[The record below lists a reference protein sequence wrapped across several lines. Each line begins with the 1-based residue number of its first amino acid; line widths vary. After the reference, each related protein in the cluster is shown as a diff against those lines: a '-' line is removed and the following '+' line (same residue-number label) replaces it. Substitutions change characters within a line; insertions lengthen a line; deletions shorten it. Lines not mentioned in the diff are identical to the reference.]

1 MAENIKLKD
10 LYNEEQ
16 SFTDIG
22 TIAVPKTDGSGDT
35 YYVQRP
41 IINYTLQ
48 DPPTR
53 ELTDADAGAF
63 AWNAGDGT
71 VFEGDLGNFIG
82 SVEASAAGKT
92 TRPIVDI
99 GANKHLSGVTVN
111 ANGAAILIYLY
122 EELSGSVL
130 LDVLGETGNTDFTA
144 QVGWGQLLLADTSP
158 LEITGYAKINDPGAV
173 IIGIEQPVGYQ
184 KADVFYS
191 LLSEVTQEAQT
202 VSVTENGE
210 QTIVPTAGKSGIRKV
225 ALNVNVPSSGGNLQE
240 KSVTITSNGTTE
252 VEPDAGYDGMRK
264 LTAVVNVEGG
274 GGNDYYLLKNPLGE
288 MPTYEGGVFQALG
301 KPPRDPKPFV
311 TVIGGLNANSALGY
325 KNTEV
330 FSYKKENRPEAT
342 SLIYFWYAEDAETIP
357 AALMQQYAGSW
368 PYGDVTLAKGWNI
381 TTFSVNGD
389 ETTASTTAAT
399 LDAVNMELAAYGGI
413 PKDNFDWAAMDA
425 YTLSF
430 FKDAASKEQANWNQN
445 DSTAADYV
453 KNRPGAY
460 VQTIAGRTLTFDGD
474 TTGKYVATEF
484 GAVKVSDE
492 IIPKDILKSGT
503 FTFTIHSESGDET
516 HTVTGSDLHD
526 QGGIYG
532 FGGTDTIMLVMS
544 AAAAQD
550 YGVEPGTYLGCDTV
564 NTPPQTYVSQ
574 FVLPSSSTVVELPET
589 YTQVKQADWSTYENQ
604 AFGNTKGCIKNRIG
618 GFIGYS
624 LEEMMGISISFDGNY
639 ENKEHY
645 TLIPNIGKQSVLVRA
660 LDSPLTKT
668 QLLTRKMTGGI
679 KLTYNGVDYT
689 GVRGE
694 VSADIDIGAYVLQA
708 KFTVGDVV
716 QTLPG
721 LISIPFPT
729 MFNNIIGETTETVF
743 LPVGTYWVVQVPSGG
758 SKTNYF
764 TEVNFSFAPIKQMPS
779 EFLETD
785 FSGRDVSAKSVIL
798 ESSTANSTKKFKIT
812 VDDTGTL
819 TATEVTN

>member
-1 MAENIKLKD
+1 MGENIKLKD

-48 DPPTR
+48 DPPTH

-63 AWNAGDGT
+63 AWNAGDGA
-71 VFEGDLGNFIG
+71 VFVGDLGNFLG
-82 SVEASAAGKT
+82 TVEASAAGKT

-173 IIGIEQPVGYQ
+173 TIGIEQPVGYQ
-184 KADVFYS
+184 NADIFYS
-191 LLSEVTQEAQT
+191 LLSEVTQEEQT
-202 VSVTENGE
+202 VSVTENGA

-240 KSVTITSNGTTE
+240 KSVSITSNGTTE
-252 VEPDAGYDGMRK
+252 VTPDAGYDGMRK

-330 FSYKKENRPEAT
+330 FSYQKENRPEYT

-413 PKDNFDWAAMDA
+413 PKDNFDWAEMDA

-430 FKDAASKEQANWNQN
+430 FKDAAEPAGADAKSWVFTNGVASISQADFNKYL
-445 DSTAADYV
+445 A
-453 KNRPGAY
+453 PGVIA
-460 VQTIAGRTLTFDGD
+460 TIFINVPLEPVGG
-474 TTGKYVATEF
+474 TGYSQMPNVMR
-484 GAVKVSDE
+484 
-492 IIPKDILKSGT
+492 
-503 FTFTIHSESGDET
+503 SESSDGSAQLVFAGEEYSLDET
-516 HTVTGSDLHD
+516 ADPKILTPTVG
-526 QGGIYG
+526 G
-532 FGGTDTIMLVMS
+532 FGIISRAS
-544 AAAAQD
+544 ADANFILS
-550 YGVEPGTYLGCDTV
+550 YV
-564 NTPPQTYVSQ
+564 NAS
-574 FVLPSSSTVVELPET
+574 
-589 YTQVKQADWSTYENQ
+589 
-604 AFGNTKGCIKNRIG
+604 GNTITPAFTSNGVQV
-618 GFIGYS
+618 
-624 LEEMMGISISFDGNY
+624 
-639 ENKEHY
+639 
-645 TLIPNIGKQSVLVRA
+645 TLYA
-660 LDSPLTKT
+660 
-668 QLLTRKMTGGI
+668 QLLQ
-679 KLTYNGVDYT
+679 L
-689 GVRGE
+689 
-694 VSADIDIGAYVLQA
+694 
-708 KFTVGDVV
+708 
-716 QTLPG
+716 
-721 LISIPFPT
+721 
-729 MFNNIIGETTETVF
+729 
-743 LPVGTYWVVQVPSGG
+743 
-758 SKTNYF
+758 
-764 TEVNFSFAPIKQMPS
+764 
-779 EFLETD
+779 
-785 FSGRDVSAKSVIL
+785 
-798 ESSTANSTKKFKIT
+798 
-812 VDDTGTL
+812 
-819 TATEVTN
+819 

>member
-1 MAENIKLKD
+1 MGTDIKLKD
-10 LYNEEQ
+10 LYNDELPYENI
-16 SFTDIG
+16 STVAI
-22 TIAVPKTDGSGDT
+22 PKADNSGEVEF
-35 YYVQRP
+35 YVKRP
-41 IINYTLQ
+41 VINYALL

-53 ELTDADAGAF
+53 ELTATTDIYF
-63 AWNAGDGT
+63 AANGTDGNLLWQLAAT
-71 VFEGDLGNFIG
+71 HFLGVIYAP
-82 SVEASAAGKT
+82 VEGKT
-92 TRPIVDI
+92 TKPIVYMQI
-99 GANKHLSGVTVN
+99 KGNTAGLVANSSPWNVVV
-111 ANGAAILIYLY
+111 YLY
-122 EELSGSVL
+122 EELPGAVL
-130 LDVLGETGNTDFTA
+130 LEVIGQSEGATDFTA
-144 QVGWGQLLLADTSP
+144 QVGWGQLMVGTD
-158 LEITGYAKINDPGAV
+158 EKVTGYAKIDNPTAV
-173 IIGIEQPVGYQ
+173 TIGIEQPNDIRN
-184 KADVFYS
+184 ADIFYS
-191 LLSEVTQEAQT
+191 LLSEVTQEEQT

-210 QTIVPTAGKSGIRKV
+210 QTIVPAAGKSGIRKV
-225 ALNVNVPSSGGNLQE
+225 ALNVNVPQQELQE
-240 KSVTITSNGTTE
+240 KSVTLTQNGTTE
-252 VEPDAGYDGMRK
+252 VTPDEGYDGMSK
-264 LTAVVNVEGG
+264 LTAIVNVAGG
-274 GGNDYYLLKNPLGE
+274 GG
-288 MPTYEGGVFQALG
+288 GVQ
-301 KPPRDPKPFV
+301 PD
-311 TVIGGLNANSALGY
+311 
-325 KNTEV
+325 
-330 FSYKKENRPEAT
+330 
-342 SLIYFWYAEDAETIP
+342 
-357 AALMQQYAGSW
+357 
-368 PYGDVTLAKGWNI
+368 
-381 TTFSVNGD
+381 
-389 ETTASTTAAT
+389 
-399 LDAVNMELAAYGGI
+399 
-413 PKDNFDWAAMDA
+413 
-425 YTLSF
+425 
-430 FKDAASKEQANWNQN
+430 WNQN

-460 VQTIAGRTLTFDGD
+460 VQTIAGYTLTFDGD

-484 GAVKVSDE
+484 GMVKVSDE

-503 FTFTIHSESGDET
+503 FTFTIHSASGDET
-516 HTVTGSDLHD
+516 DTATGSDFQD
-526 QGGIYG
+526 GGDMYG
-532 FGGTDTIMLVMS
+532 FGGS
-544 AAAAQD
+544 AAIMYVISAAVAEA
-550 YGVEPGTYLGCDTV
+550 YGIEPGTYLGCDTV
-564 NTPPQTYVSQ
+564 NTPPQAYVSQ
-574 FVLPSSSTVVELPET
+574 FVIPSSSTVVELPET

-679 KLTYNGVDYT
+679 KLTYNGVNYT
-689 GVRGE
+689 DVRGE

-729 MFNNIIGETTETVF
+729 TFNNTIGETIETVF
-743 LPVGTYWVVQVPSGG
+743 LPVGTYWVVQVPSGEG
-758 SKTNYF
+758 KTNYF

>member
-16 SFTDIG
+16 SFTDIS

-48 DPPTR
+48 DPPTH
-53 ELTDADAGAF
+53 ELTDADAGVF

-71 VFEGDLGNFIG
+71 VLVGDVGNFLG

-92 TRPIVDI
+92 TRPIVTI
-99 GANKHLSGVTVN
+99 TVTKHLSGATIN
-111 ANGAAILIYLY
+111 ANGAALLVYLY
-122 EELSGSVL
+122 EELSGTVL
-130 LDVLGETGNTDFTA
+130 LDVLGETGNTGFTA
-144 QVGWGQLLLADTSP
+144 QAGWGQLLLADTSP

-413 PKDNFDWAAMDA
+413 PKDNFDWAEMDA

-460 VQTIAGRTLTFDGD
+460 YETIPAKTYTFDGNL
-474 TTGKYVATEF
+474 TGKTYDANSNVVFVSSDVITKDALSSATYTRVVNGESTTASVTDVQDTGGAFIFEDMSTGALYVVVIPTDEASATLGLAKGIWF
-484 GAVKVSDE
+484 GCNADATAYTSTLTTPVSS
-492 IIPKDILKSGT
+492 IP
-503 FTFTIHSESGDET
+503 
-516 HTVTGSDLHD
+516 
-526 QGGIYG
+526 
-532 FGGTDTIMLVMS
+532 
-544 AAAAQD
+544 
-550 YGVEPGTYLGCDTV
+550 
-564 NTPPQTYVSQ
+564 
-574 FVLPSSSTVVELPET
+574 VELPQELT
-589 YTQVKQADWSTYENQ
+589 EVKQADWGENSGIRSIQ
-604 AFGNTKGCIKNRIG
+604 NRIG
-618 GFIGYS
+618 GYYNANLIDVTK
-624 LEEMMGISISFDGNY
+624 ITITFDGSF
-639 ENKEHY
+639 EGKT
-645 TLIPNIGKQSVLVRA
+645 TLQIDDTRTMVKVL
-660 LDSPLTKT
+660 DYPLTMM
-668 QLLTRKMTGGI
+668 QLASAENIIIYMNNADVSEGNLI
-679 KLTYNGVDYT
+679 KLPRWCEHN
-689 GVRGE
+689 E
-694 VSADIDIGAYVLQA
+694 ADLLCWMMVLIINVQGDTKTEAGALASVY
-708 KFTVGDVV
+708 
-716 QTLPG
+716 
-721 LISIPFPT
+721 
-729 MFNNIIGETTETVF
+729 
-743 LPVGTYWVVQVPSGG
+743 
-758 SKTNYF
+758 
-764 TEVNFSFAPIKQMPS
+764 
-779 EFLETD
+779 
-785 FSGRDVSAKSVIL
+785 AKSVVPIGTYLIINTNSDGSLKQPYIKSIDVEVPSCDMLYGWYIYPDFNGKPISGDALIL
-798 ESSTANSTKKFKIT
+798 QSSTHNSAKKFKIT